1 LTQQLIFTCATCS
14 KIYTLKDTYN
24 KHITSCPSSDVVKK
38 LKTDLN
44 SVQTELLTTK
54 TILSEKE
61 QCILKLEA
69 QLKEFQTQLSDIA
82 KAATSKSTSTTTINT
97 INRNQTINNL
107 LPITDSH
114 LKEQAQFLT
123 IDHIKKGAEGYA
135 EYATEF
141 PLKDRIACTDVSR
154 RIIKYKD
161 DKGMLQ
167 TDPEMVNL
175 SKQLFSSITEKNM
188 ELITDYISELTNGL
202 TSSSTES
209 KDLSED
215 EAKQDYNISSS
226 IVDNI
231 TEIVKFKFKIKEIGN
246 GSQNDVVKEF
256 VRAVCKRAKPSST

>member
-1 LTQQLIFTCATCS
+1 
-14 KIYTLKDTYN
+14 
-24 KHITSCPSSDVVKK
+24 
-38 LKTDLN
+38 
-44 SVQTELLTTK
+44 
-54 TILSEKE
+54 
-61 QCILKLEA
+61 
-69 QLKEFQTQLSDIA
+69 
-82 KAATSKSTSTTTINT
+82 
-97 INRNQTINNL
+97 
-107 LPITDSH
+107 
-114 LKEQAQFLT
+114 
-123 IDHIKKGAEGYA
+123 
-135 EYATEF
+135 
-141 PLKDRIACTDVSR
+141 
-154 RIIKYKD
+154 
-161 DKGMLQ
+161 MLQ

-231 TEIVKFKFKIKEIGN
+231 TEIVKYKFKIKEIGN